1 MPCPPPGV
9 LLNSGKELTFLTSPT
24 LAGGFFTTST
34 TWKAHIPYV
43 SIFSKVFI
51 LNACRIFFYM
61 LKKWRCGVWEHPLCR
76 LLALILISALKP
88 LPALS
93 SSLWEKPFQNINW
106 IMSFSCLKYFS
117 GPSQT
122 VSKSQTSYHDFH
134 DSLPSNSCLSFLH
147 LRSSCVQHYIWCLL
161 QFLFVCFISL
171 GLGLGCCAGCSV
183 AAESGATRR
192 WSTFS

>member
-1 MPCPPPGV
+1 MTLWTVAHQAPLSMQFSRQEYWSGVPCPPPGV

-106 IMSFSCLKYFS
+106 IMSFS
-117 GPSQT
+117 
-122 VSKSQTSYHDFH
+122 
-134 DSLPSNSCLSFLH
+134 
-147 LRSSCVQHYIWCLL
+147 LL
-161 QFLFVCFISL
+161 EVFQWALTNC
-171 GLGLGCCAGCSV
+171 
-183 AAESGATRR
+183 
-192 WSTFS
+192 